1 MLQSRVP
8 ICRYIPEILEK
19 IMKQTYL
26 IATSCA
32 ALLAGTMFVAA
43 QGMPKQ
49 APGGDGGAQGQTQ
62 REPAPDQR
70 GKQDQREQGRQQGQ
84 REQGKQQGTVGQ
96 GGEQREQGRDRRE
109 QNSQGQQNQPKE
121 KGKAGEAQRER
132 GKNETIGQGQSKDR
146 QGQSKDNQRE
156 GQQGQREGQRD
167 EQRGQTREGG
177 SANVTLTTEQRTR
190 VRESV
195 LTKGP
200 RASNVNFSINV
211 GVAVP
216 RSVRIVAVDPILV
229 EYYPR
234 YRGFFY
240 FIVNDQIVI
249 VDKSHKIVA
258 VINV

>member
-1 MLQSRVP
+1 
-8 ICRYIPEILEK
+8 
-19 IMKQTYL
+19 MKQTYL

-43 QGMPKQ
+43 QGMQKQ
-49 APGGDGGAQGQTQ
+49 APAGDGGAQGQTQ
-62 REPAPDQR
+62 REPAAKPDPK
-70 GKQDQREQGRQQGQ
+70 GKQQGQ

-96 GGEQREQGRDRRE
+96 GSGEQREQGRDQRE
-109 QNSQGQQNQPKE
+109 QGSRQGQQNQPKE
-121 KGKAGEAQRER
+121 KGKAGEAQREQ
-132 GKNETIGQGQSKDR
+132 GKKNETIGQGQSKDK

-156 GQQGQREGQRD
+156 GQQGQRDGQRD

-177 SANVTLTTEQRTR
+177 SGNVTLTTEQRTR

-200 RASNVNFSINV
+200 RASNVNFSINI

-216 RSVRIVAVDPILV
+216 RSVRMVTVDPILV

-234 YRGFFY
+234 YRGFSY
-240 FIVNDQIVI
+240 FIVGDQIII
-249 VDKSHKIVA
+249 VDRNHKIVA
-258 VINV
+258 VLSV